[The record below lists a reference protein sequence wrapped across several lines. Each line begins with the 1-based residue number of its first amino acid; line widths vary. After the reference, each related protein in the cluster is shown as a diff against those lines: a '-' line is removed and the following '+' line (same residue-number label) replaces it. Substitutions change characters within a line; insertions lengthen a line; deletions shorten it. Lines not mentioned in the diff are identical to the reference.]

1 MKLSEAI
8 DITRRHNAW
17 RRDNSGA
24 WEMLPPEVIG
34 QALDAL
40 CGHAE
45 RLERELEQER
55 AIVASL
61 RGLVTADH
69 ENKEAFIRRCRQTV
83 GINEAGDPP

>member
-1 MKLSEAI
+1 MRLSEAI

-24 WEMLPPEVIG
+24 YEMIPPEVIG

-55 AIVASL
+55 AIVAAL
-61 RGLVTADH
+61 QALVTTDH
-69 ENKEAFIRRCRQTV
+69 ESKEDFIRRCRQAL